1 MTSPKDY
8 FLMGTVAEK
17 KMLTQKAGEE
27 ATAGDPLKVKA
38 KEQEKDENCP
48 APLTPDLSELAQGKE
63 QEKDENCPA
72 PLTPAQW
79 SVLREKKR
87 EMKLA
92 KKLEKREKREKKLEK
107 RRCRMFAELRKY
119 QQIEQQVAE
128 FKNTICRKCR
138 QIEQQVAEFGAYI
151 QGVRGDLEEELKLD
165 DLNMLPMDS
174 DSSQGL

>member
-8 FLMGTVAEK
+8 FLMGTVVEK

-63 QEKDENCPA
+63 QEKDGNRPA
-72 PLTPAQW
+72 PLTPDLSELIQ
-79 SVLREKKR
+79 K
-87 EMKLA
+87 
-92 KKLEKREKREKKLEK
+92 EKREKKLPMEKKFERDKKWQK
-107 RRCRMFAELRKY
+107 RRARMSKEVRKY
-119 QQIEQQVAE
+119 QQIEEQVAE
-128 FKNTICRKCR
+128 FENTICRKCR

-151 QGVRGDLEEELKLD
+151 RGVRGELEEELKLD
-165 DLNMLPMDS
+165 DANMLPMDS
-174 DSSQGL
+174 DSSETGG